1 MRGLILLSLN
11 EIYQSKHE
19 LWLKVLYSS
28 FAINDEKIK
37 SKIYDFAQIEF
48 RHLKWLSNKLKE
60 NNINYNYEK
69 YAIDIQKNTT
79 FEYFEYIISE
89 IKLCLKKYNTDEAL
103 FARMISDE
111 FYFINELETL
121 LKDKNNNTK
130 ITAFNKNRVYEN
142 KNLDDISKDALTIFL
157 FEESYK
163 EYELILLYSY
173 FQNYTNDILQYNVYQ
188 DMIDE
193 SQFHLKSFG
202 NMMAK
207 MGILAIPR
215 TVIESL
221 YINKDVKQFLID
233 GVDEEI
239 KAKEECASLAEAI
252 KDEEISQFLTFI
264 MYQEDYHITLMKKAI
279 KQFND

>member
-1 MRGLILLSLN
+1 MANYR
-11 EIYQSKHE
+11 EVFQSKHE
-19 LWLKVLYSS
+19 LWLKILYSS

-37 SKIYDFAQIEF
+37 NTIYEFSQIEF
-48 RHLKWLSNKLKE
+48 RQLKWLSNNLKT
-60 NNINYNYEK
+60 IDVKYNYEK
-69 YAIDIQKNTT
+69 YAIDIQKNTN
-79 FEYFEYIISE
+79 FEYFEYLINE
-89 IKLCLKKYNTDEAL
+89 IKLCIKNYNAEEPL

-111 FYFINELETL
+111 FYFISVLETL
-121 LKDKNNNTK
+121 LEDKNNDSS
-130 ITAFNKNRVYEN
+130 ITAFDKSRTYED
-142 KNLDDISKDALTIFL
+142 KNLDCESRDSLTIFL

-173 FQNYTNDILQYNVYQ
+173 FQNYTNDILQYNIYQ

-215 TVIESL
+215 TVIEEL
-221 YINKDVKQFLID
+221 YLNKDVKQFLID

-239 KAKEECASLAEAI
+239 KAKEECANLAEAI
-252 KDEEISQFLTFI
+252 KDEEISKFLTFI
-264 MYQEDYHITLMKKAI
+264 MYQEDYHIELMKKAI
-279 KQFND
+279 YKIENN

>member
-1 MRGLILLSLN
+1 MNLTKL
-11 EIYQSKHE
+11 YQSKHE
-19 LWLKVLYSS
+19 LWLKILFSS

-37 SKIYDFAQIEF
+37 NTIYEFAMIEF
-48 RHLKWLSNKLKE
+48 RHLKWLSNNLKE
-60 NNINYNYEK
+60 GTIAYNYEK
-69 YAIDIQKNTT
+69 YAIEIEKKTN
-79 FEYFEYIISE
+79 FEYFEYIIDE
-89 IKLCLKKYNTDEAL
+89 IRLCVKNYNPELPL

-111 FYFINELETL
+111 FYFISVLERF
-121 LKDKNNNTK
+121 LKDEINDAQ
-130 ITAFNKNRVYEN
+130 ITAFNKNRTYGDRD
-142 KNLDDISKDALTIFL
+142 LDCTSRDAFTIFL

-173 FQNYTNDILQYNVYQ
+173 FQNYTENLLQYNIYQ

-215 TVIESL
+215 TVIEQL
-221 YINKDVKQFLID
+221 YINKDIKQFLID

-239 KAKEECASLAEAI
+239 KAKEECANLASAI
-252 KDEEISQFLTFI
+252 QDEEISKFLTCI
-264 MYQEDYHITLMKKAI
+264 MFQENYHIELMKKAI
-279 KQFND
+279 KEFD